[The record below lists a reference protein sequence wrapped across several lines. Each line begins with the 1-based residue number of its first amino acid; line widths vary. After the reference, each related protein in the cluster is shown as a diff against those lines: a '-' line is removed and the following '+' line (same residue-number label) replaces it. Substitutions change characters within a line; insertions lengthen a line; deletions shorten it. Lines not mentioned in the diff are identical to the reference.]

1 MHPVFMLLCKVC
13 RNHSYEMENGTTAAK
28 PSSRFYAFC
37 GAGSKSELLADQ
49 FYGVEFLPAEI
60 LDLPF
65 DFVSVAP
72 KLFGAGIRT
81 IAEVAVGGRRLED
94 RVRQA
99 EPFDDRRCGVR
110 SRRRSCRRSLRD
122 ASTGRC
128 RHRPTTAGRCRSR
141 TKVRRV
147 PRRLCPQP
155 PCSWRCGGRRRP
167 PNGLLSRSPCPR
179 RHRRRGHRGRRRCRR

>member
-1 MHPVFMLLCKVC
+1 MHPVFMLLRKVC
-13 RNHSYEMENGTTAAK
+13 RNHSYEMENGTTALR

-37 GAGSKSELLADQ
+37 DAGSKSELLADQ

-99 EPFDDRRCGVR
+99 EPFDDRR
-110 SRRRSCRRSLRD
+110 
-122 ASTGRC
+122 
-128 RHRPTTAGRCRSR
+128 R
-141 TKVRRV
+141 TQVLLGEKVVVVV
-147 PRRLCPQP
+147 PAVMPFWLAQRMAL
-155 PCSWRCGGRRRP
+155 
-167 PNGLLSRSPCPR
+167 
-179 RHRRRGHRGRRRCRR
+179 

>member
-1 MHPVFMLLCKVC
+1 MHPVFTLLRKVC

-99 EPFDDRRCGVR
+99 NRLTIAAG
-110 SRRRSCRRSLRD
+110 RRSNNRSMRRAISPSVMPSI
-122 ASTGRC
+122 A
-128 RHRPTTAGRCRSR
+128 AGRFDR
-141 TKVRRV
+141 
-147 PRRLCPQP
+147 
-155 PCSWRCGGRRRP
+155 
-167 PNGLLSRSPCPR
+167 
-179 RHRRRGHRGRRRCRR
+179 